1 MSGILQKTSIYAY
14 DSIGN
19 LLSITSDTNQSFD
32 WEGRRLIEH
41 SVGGST
47 YTYTYNDQG
56 IRTSKSN
63 GTTTTEYFLDGSLVL
78 FEKTGN
84 DVIYYTYDVDGSL
97 LSMNYNSDEYFYIKN
112 LQGDII
118 EIVNASG
125 NTVATYRYDAWGN
138 VIYQWDSGLG
148 IAHINPY
155 RYRGYRFDTE
165 TGLYYLNAR
174 YYDPSI
180 GRFISADSINY
191 LDPSSEQGLS
201 LYAYCGN
208 NPIMRVDEE
217 GNFWNLI
224 AGAAIGA
231 IIGAATSVVVQ
242 LVTTGE
248 VKIEQVLLSAGT
260 GAVSGFLAS
269 TGIGIIGSGIAGT
282 IIGGTQD
289 IASQLITNGGD
300 IEKLDLL
307 SVAISA
313 GIGGIA
319 GLMSG
324 KGFQTTKT
332 HEMKTAMINLKYTN
346 TAMPSTSVAQQ
357 ISSLANNLG
366 KQATS
371 DFLKTSVRYIAS
383 TGFAS
388 SLHILKGLL
397 YD

>member
-1 MSGILQKTSIYAY
+1 
-14 DSIGN
+14 
-19 LLSITSDTNQSFD
+19 
-32 WEGRRLIEH
+32 
-41 SVGGST
+41 
-47 YTYTYNDQG
+47 
-56 IRTSKSN
+56 
-63 GTTTTEYFLDGSLVL
+63 
-78 FEKTGN
+78 
-84 DVIYYTYDVDGSL
+84 
-97 LSMNYNSDEYFYIKN
+97 
-112 LQGDII
+112 
-118 EIVNASG
+118 
-125 NTVATYRYDAWGN
+125 
-138 VIYQWDSGLG
+138 
-148 IAHINPY
+148 
-155 RYRGYRFDTE
+155 
-165 TGLYYLNAR
+165 
-174 YYDPSI
+174 
-180 GRFISADSINY
+180 
-191 LDPSSEQGLS
+191 
-201 LYAYCGN
+201 
-208 NPIMRVDEE
+208 MRVDEE

-313 GIGGIA
+313 GIGGIV